1 METNHNILN
10 CNTLPYAVNSLMS
23 KIPIDIFWTLW
34 DELKRRE
41 HRTDFGLSKMVGLSS
56 STVSQWKSKKVV
68 GVLPDVLSLIEKNL
82 GYKIRLSENNEWQIT
97 KLGETITEPTKTERL
112 SGENAEKSL
121 KENEVMRMLHLLEI
135 RGVDDVLKLDRL
147 LRRYDRWETMLQEVS
162 DESLG
167 VQRTKKLSEEK

>member
-1 METNHNILN
+1 
-10 CNTLPYAVNSLMS
+10 MS
-23 KIPIDIFWTLW
+23 KIPLKIFWSLW
-34 DELKRRE
+34 KELASRE
-41 HRTDFGLSKMVGLSS
+41 HKTDFGLGKSVGVSS
-56 STVSQWKSKKVV
+56 GTVAQWKSKKVV

-97 KLGETITEPTKTERL
+97 KLGETITEPIKTERL